1 MLQRAD
7 TNDVRYAYRL
17 ILGREP
23 DEGGA
28 GVIQS
33 MGARGRCDTCD
44 LG

>member
-23 DEGGA
+23 DEGGWRHTVD
-28 GVIQS
+28 GC
-33 MGARGRCDTCD
+33 ARP
-44 LG
+44 L